1 MPGGP
6 LPCAAAWA
14 VSGRGAA
21 ALATS
26 EPPMDSQAIFT
37 PNAKGPTDAMSIG
50 SKAFAVLALA
60 VPLN

>member
-1 MPGGP
+1 M
-6 LPCAAAWA
+6 
-14 VSGRGAA
+14 SGRGAA

-37 PNAKGPTDAMSIG
+37 PNAKGPTDAMSSG